1 MSKKKRQYRSAG
13 SSKKRRKQS
22 RNSTSLVIP
31 IVVGLVVV
39 AIIVGAIISIENRRS
54 QAAAGSE
61 GGLSSAATAN
71 PLATRSIPYPDVPR
85 ISLQE
90 TQDRLAS
97 GQAVLIDVRSKESYD
112 RAHAAG
118 ALSVPEAEIHT
129 RVEEL
134 PRDIDLVLY

>member
-1 MSKKKRQYRSAG
+1 MSKKKRQYRSTAP
-13 SSKKRRKQS
+13 SKKRRKRS
-22 RNSTSLVIP
+22 KNSTSLVIP

-54 QAAAGSE
+54 PAAAGSE
-61 GGLSSAATAN
+61 GGLGSAANPN
-71 PLATRSIPYPDVPR
+71 PLATQSIPYPDVPR
-85 ISLQE
+85 ISLQD

-97 GQAVLIDVRSKESYD
+97 GKAVLIDVRSKESYD

-118 ALSVPEAEIHT
+118 ALSIPETEMQA